1 MLNMEHVLK
10 DRVALITGAGRGI
23 GQAIALGF
31 AREGARMVLAAR
43 SVGQLDETAARCR
56 GAGAMAITVP
66 TDVAHWDQV
75 QHLVATALKEF
86 GQVDILVN
94 SAGVYGPI
102 GPTASIDLETWVQA
116 LHVNLVGPF
125 YLCRALLPH
134 MQQRRQ
140 GKIILLG
147 GGGATQPLPNFSS
160 YAASK
165 AGLARLADTLAEEMK
180 GLNVQVN
187 VIAPGLVDTQLQ
199 DEVLAAGDNAG
210 PLFEKI
216 KEAREKGVGAVSPEV
231 AVGLAV
237 FLASEA
243 SGVLTGK
250 LIAAPYDP
258 WRQWQG
264 QAEKLNSTPLYAIR
278 RLDPFTIKPL
288 IKDLN

>member
-1 MLNMEHVLK
+1 MDRILK

-23 GQAIALGF
+23 GRAIAMAF
-31 AREGARMVLAAR
+31 AREGAQLVLAAR
-43 SVGQLDETAARCR
+43 STGQLEEAAARCR
-56 GAGAMAITVP
+56 AKGATVVTIP
-66 TDVAHWDQV
+66 TDVAQWEQV
-75 QHLVATALKEF
+75 QHLVATTLKEC
-86 GQVDILVN
+86 GRIDVLVN

-102 GPTASIDLETWVQA
+102 GATAEVDLAAWVQGIN
-116 LHVNLVGPF
+116 VNLLGPF
-125 YLCRALLPH
+125 FLCRALLSH
-134 MQQRRQ
+134 MQQRRK

-147 GGGATQPLPNFSS
+147 GGGATAPLPNFSS

-165 AGLARLADTLAEEMK
+165 AGLARLADTLAEELK
-180 GLNVQVN
+180 EFNVQVN

-199 DEVLAAGDNAG
+199 DEVLAAGRQAG

-216 KEAREKGVGAVSPEV
+216 KVAREKGEGAVSPEV
-231 AVGLAV
+231 AAGLAV

-243 SGVLTGK
+243 SGALTGK

-264 QAEKLNSTPLYAIR
+264 QAEKLNSTSLYTIR

-288 IKDLN
+288 LQFLD

>member
-1 MLNMEHVLK
+1 MLNMEQVLK

-23 GQAIALGF
+23 GQAIALAF
-31 AREGARMVLAAR
+31 AREGARLILAAR
-43 SVGQLDETAARCR
+43 SAGQLEATAARCR
-56 GAGAMAITVP
+56 ETGATAITVP
-66 TDVAHWDQV
+66 TDVAQWDQV
-75 QHLVATALKEF
+75 QHLIAAALKEC

-102 GPTASIDLETWVQA
+102 GPTANIDLVTWVQA

-125 YLCRALLPH
+125 FLCRALLPH

-147 GGGATQPLPNFSS
+147 GGGATTPLPNFSS

-180 GLNVQVN
+180 EFNVQVN

-199 DEVLAAGDNAG
+199 YEVLAAGKKAG
-210 PLFEKI
+210 ALLGKI
-216 KEAREKGVGAVSPEV
+216 KAAREKGEGTVSPEV
-231 AVGLAV
+231 AASLAV

-243 SGVLTGK
+243 SGTLTGK

-258 WRQWQG
+258 WQTWQG
-264 QAEKLNSTPLYAIR
+264 QAEKLNSTPLYTIR

-288 IKDLN
+288 LQFLD

>member
-1 MLNMEHVLK
+1 MLNMARRLQ
-10 DRVALITGAGRGI
+10 DRVALITGGGRGI
-23 GQAIALGF
+23 GRATALAF
-31 AREGARMVLAAR
+31 AGEGARLVLAAR
-43 SVGQLDETAARCR
+43 SAGQLEDSAAGCR
-56 GAGAMAITVP
+56 EKGAAVVTVP
-66 TDVAHWDQV
+66 TGVARWDQV

-86 GQVDILVN
+86 GQIDVLVN

-102 GPTASIDLETWVQA
+102 GPITQVDLAAWIEGIN
-116 LHVNLVGPF
+116 VNLLGPF
-125 YLCRALLPH
+125 FLCRALLPH

-147 GGGATQPLPNFSS
+147 GGGATTPLPNFSS

-165 AGLARLADTLAEEMK
+165 AGLARLADTLAEEQK
-180 GLNVQVN
+180 EFNVQVN

-199 DEVLAAGDNAG
+199 DEVLAAGNQAG

-216 KEAREKGVGAVSPEV
+216 KLAREKGEGAVSPEV
-231 AVGLAV
+231 AASLAI

-243 SGVLTGK
+243 SGTLTGK

-264 QAEKLNSTPLYAIR
+264 QAEKLNSTPLYTIR

-288 IKDLN
+288 LQFLD